1 MQNYDDFEVSDRIP
15 ITLGVD
21 VAYQGDDYSV
31 VVSNRG
37 GFVKIE
43 GRYQHLDA
51 PDLCR
56 KIADIIADYAKQG
69 IEVSEVR
76 IDGVGIGHATYLLI
90 DNYIPSGI
98 AVYNIKGSNKSPDN
112 SQWYNYRA
120 AMYDFLRDAINA
132 GDIALPE
139 DEDLYREIRSIQ
151 YEFRGTALLIMSKSE
166 MRKKR
171 IKSPDILDAVAY
183 ATLDH
188 NKLAGIEDELV
199 TSDNII
205 EEFDALDF
213 DLWNIFPA

>member
-1 MQNYDDFEVSDRIP
+1 
-15 ITLGVD
+15 
-21 VAYQGDDYSV
+21 
-31 VVSNRG
+31 
-37 GFVKIE
+37 
-43 GRYQHLDA
+43 
-51 PDLCR
+51 
-56 KIADIIADYAKQG
+56 
-69 IEVSEVR
+69 
-76 IDGVGIGHATYLLI
+76 
-90 DNYIPSGI
+90 
-98 AVYNIKGSNKSPDN
+98 
-112 SQWYNYRA
+112 
-120 AMYDFLRDAINA
+120 MYDFLRDAINA